1 MCVYLRAPVQ
11 EVQEHKVHSPRANS
25 QQFPLSSTVAD
36 VPAEA
41 CRHEITRIIRE
52 GYLRASWSIESRAR
66 LVFFSLIVDIFA
78 LTLLIPLSSLHIW
91 FYLYRFP
98 RFTCIYGR
106 YANSPEKTKE
116 FRNSPREICLI
127 GVCSVYQEC
136 LGYCEIEN
144 LMGD

>member
-66 LVFFSLIVDIFA
+66 LVFFSLF
-78 LTLLIPLSSLHIW
+78 
-91 FYLYRFP
+91 FFP
-98 RFTCIYGR
+98 RQDRTNR
-106 YANSPEKTKE
+106 PE
-116 FRNSPREICLI
+116 RNEKVFHVGI
-127 GVCSVYQEC
+127 
-136 LGYCEIEN
+136 
-144 LMGD
+144 